1 MVKLAP
7 EKRKMLR
14 EFLKAYDQRM
24 WFLVSYARETELL
37 KYDPEYATSNQS
49 IRQLGAKALRALQAQ
64 ILANDLEIPVCG
76 KAIDV
81 GESNLKKIIA
91 HQPRRH
97 VRWHLNNA
105 RHEVLNEMRKDWANV
120 RITIQY
126 THPDA

>member
-1 MVKLAP
+1 MQKLAP

-24 WFLVSYARETELL
+24 WFLVSYARDADVL
-37 KYDPEYATSNQS
+37 KYDPEYATTNES
-49 IRQLGAKALRALQAQ
+49 IRQLGAKALGELRAQ
-64 ILANDLEIPVCG
+64 ILAHGLEIPAFA
-76 KAIDV
+76 KAIEV
-81 GESNLKKIIA
+81 GERNLKKIIA
-91 HQPRRH
+91 HQPRSD

-126 THPDA
+126 IHPDA